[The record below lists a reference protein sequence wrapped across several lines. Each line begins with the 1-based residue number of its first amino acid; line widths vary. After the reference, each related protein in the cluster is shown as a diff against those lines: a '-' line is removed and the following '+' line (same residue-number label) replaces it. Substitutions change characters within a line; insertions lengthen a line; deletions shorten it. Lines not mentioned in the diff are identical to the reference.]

1 MRHASGAVSEGGL
14 GELIGRRARIWA
26 ALAVVAGVALYMA
39 LELREEP
46 HMTVRD
52 MAFELVDI
60 VPSVLTSVGV
70 VLLFQMSSQQREE
83 QRSLIRDLE
92 LARAQGQHWRSEART
107 YLNGLGEAIEA
118 QFSRWNLTEA
128 EREVA
133 LLLLKGLSLKEI
145 ASVRATSERTVRVQ
159 TRTLY
164 AKAGLSGRAALSAF
178 FLEDLLAPIEGV
190 DE

>member
-1 MRHASGAVSEGGL
+1 L
-14 GELIGRRARIWA
+14 GDLIGTRTRIWA
-26 ALAVVAGVALYMA
+26 ALAVVAGIALYLL

-46 HMTVRD
+46 HMSATD
-52 MAFELVDI
+52 LAFELVDI
-60 VPSVLTSVGV
+60 VPTVLTSVGV
-70 VLLFQMSSQQREE
+70 VLLFQVSRRQQDE
-83 QRSLIRDLE
+83 QRNIVRDLE
-92 LARAQGQHWRSEART
+92 LARAQGQRWRSEARS

-145 ASVRATSERTVRVQ
+145 ATVRATSERTVRVQ
-159 TRTLY
+159 TRALY
-164 AKAGLSGRAALSAF
+164 GKAGLSGRAALSAF

-190 DE
+190 D

>member
-1 MRHASGAVSEGGL
+1 LAD
-14 GELIGRRARIWA
+14 LIGVRTRVWA
-26 ALAVVAGVALYMA
+26 VLAVIAGVALYLL

-46 HMTVRD
+46 NMSATD

-70 VLLFQMSSQQREE
+70 ILLFQVSRQQHDE
-83 QRSLIRDLE
+83 QRNLIRDLE
-92 LARAQGQHWRSEART
+92 LARAQGQRWRSEART
-107 YLNGLGEAIEA
+107 FLNGLGSAIEE

-145 ASVRATSERTVRVQ
+145 ATVRATSERTVRVQ
-159 TRTLY
+159 TRALY

-190 DE
+190 E